1 MKAGVTAADLIASG
15 VTDITGEASNYS
27 YQSVL
32 CVMRQLGMLGSVEAS
47 ITFTDGLTSPIKE
60 IEYGYWYNYENIVGY
75 EFNKSSVPMMAEA
88 VVSVGPQFA
97 NQRDKFASSC
107 ARKSPVLASSATVS
121 VATHATLNWRGRTV
135 YHR

>member
-32 CVMRQLGMLGSVEAS
+32 CVTRQLGMLGSVEAS

-60 IEYGYWYNYENIVGY
+60 IEYGY
-75 EFNKSSVPMMAEA
+75 
-88 VVSVGPQFA
+88 
-97 NQRDKFASSC
+97 
-107 ARKSPVLASSATVS
+107 
-121 VATHATLNWRGRTV
+121 
-135 YHR
+135 